1 MKIGILSRNP
11 ALYSTRRL
19 VESVRLRGHEALVID
34 TLTVAVEVGAV
45 STAVR
50 RGVKVI
56 KPRGGHSV
64 FTAGQVPIHNT
75 SYLPQVDAII
85 PRIGASIT
93 YYGLAVVRQFE
104 AQGALTTA
112 SSEAIGKSRD
122 KLHSLQ
128 TMGAAGLPIP
138 RTAVIAR
145 PEMLC
150 NAVHSVGGTPVVI
163 KLIQGTQG
171 RGVLLAPNF
180 STVAAVLERLKRV
193 RKQILVQE
201 YVAESKGRDTR
212 VIVVGDECV
221 AAMTRIAA
229 EGEFRANLH
238 MGGTAV
244 PAELD
249 EKTRELA
256 LAAAR
261 AHGLAVAGV
270 DLIQS
275 NQGPMLLEVNSSPG
289 LEGIEGVTGADVA
302 GAIVQFLEK
311 GQPLKKQ
318 KRRKSR

>member
-19 VESVRLRGHEALVID
+19 VEAARTQGHEALVID
-34 TLTVAVEVGAV
+34 TLTVAVEVGEAA
-45 STAVR
+45 TAVH

-56 KPRGGHSV
+56 KPRGAHSV
-64 FTAGQVPIHNT
+64 FTAGRIPVHNT
-75 SYLPQVDAII
+75 AYLPQVDAVI

-104 AQGALTTA
+104 ARGALTTA

-128 TMGAAGLPIP
+128 TMAAAGLPIP

-145 PEMLC
+145 PEMLY
-150 NAVHSVGGTPVVI
+150 NAVHSVGGTPVII

-201 YVAESKGRDTR
+201 YVAESKGQDTR

-249 EKTRELA
+249 DQTRQLA

-289 LEGIEGVTGADVA
+289 LEGFEGVTGADVA
-302 GAIVQFLEK
+302 GAIVHFLEQQ
-311 GQPLKKQ
+311 QPHKKR
-318 KRRKSR
+318 KRR

>member
-1 MKIGILSRNP
+1 MKISILSRNP

-19 VESVRLRGHEALVID
+19 VESIRSRGHEALVID
-34 TLTVAVEVGAV
+34 TLTVAVEVGA
-45 STAVR
+45 TAVR

-56 KPRGGHSV
+56 KPRGIHSV
-64 FTAGQVPIHNT
+64 LTAGRIPIHNT
-75 SYLPQVDAII
+75 AYLPQVDAVI

-104 AQGALTTA
+104 AHGAITTA

-128 TMGAAGLPIP
+128 TMGAVGLPIP

-145 PEMLC
+145 PEMLY
-150 NAVHSVGGTPVVI
+150 NAVHAVGGTPVVI
-163 KLIQGTQG
+163 KLLQGTQG

-180 STVAAVLERLKRV
+180 NTVAAVLERLKRV

-201 YVAESKGRDTR
+201 YVAESQGRDTR
-212 VIVVGDECV
+212 VIVVGDACV

-238 MGGTAV
+238 MGGRAE
-244 PAELD
+244 PAALD
-249 EKTRELA
+249 EKTRQLA

-302 GAIVQFLEK
+302 GAVVRFLERE
-311 GQPLKKQ
+311 QSHKKR

>member
-19 VESVRLRGHEALVID
+19 VESTRTLGHEALVID
-34 TLTVAVEVGAV
+34 TLTVAVEVGAT

-56 KPRGGHSV
+56 KPRGNHSLL
-64 FTAGQVPIHNT
+64 TAGRIPVHNT
-75 SYLPQVDAII
+75 AYLPRVDAVI

-104 AQGALTTA
+104 ASGANTTA
-112 SSEAIGKSRD
+112 SSTGIGKSRD

-145 PEMLC
+145 PEMLY
-150 NAVHSVGGTPVVI
+150 NAVHAVGGTPVVI

-221 AAMTRIAA
+221 AAMNRIAA
-229 EGEFRANLH
+229 KGEFRANLH
-238 MGGTAV
+238 MGGTAE

-249 EKTRELA
+249 KQTRQLA

-270 DLIQS
+270 DMIQS
-275 NQGPMLLEVNSSPG
+275 EQGPMLLEVNSSPG

-302 GAIVQFLEK
+302 GAIVRLLEK
-311 GQPLKKQ
+311 RQSQKKR